1 MKRLL
6 WLWVLLAVVVIVVVA
21 VVLQGRGGETGK
33 IRVATDATWAPFEY
47 IETNTTEIV
56 GFDIDLF
63 DAIAERANLDVEYVN
78 VPWDPLLAG
87 MATGAYDAAISSISI
102 RPDRLQNM
110 NFSHPY
116 FTAGQIIT
124 TLKSNTDITGNET
137 LSGKSVGVQTGTTG
151 DILAQ
156 SINGTNVVG
165 YDVIGDAFVSLM
177 ARQIDAVICDNPVAY
192 GWVAK
197 YDTLKTVGEVMSSE
211 QYGIAV
217 AKGKEELLEKINTA
231 LDALLADGIID
242 ELTEK
247 WLVPP

>member
-6 WLWVLLAVVVIVVVA
+6 WVWVLLAVVVIVVVA

-231 LDALLADGIID
+231 LDALLAEDIID
-242 ELTEK
+242 QLTEK